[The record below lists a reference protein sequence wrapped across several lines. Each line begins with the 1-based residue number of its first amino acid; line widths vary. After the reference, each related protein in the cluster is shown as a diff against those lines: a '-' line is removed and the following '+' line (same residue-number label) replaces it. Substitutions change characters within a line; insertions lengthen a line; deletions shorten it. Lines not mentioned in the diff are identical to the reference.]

1 MVERVCATQ
10 IPPLKSAA
18 DIMMPLTNLKTIFE
32 QLSINAASAL
42 LTTCNFRYSYLYASA
57 AGGEGVLKIGWK
69 KCFQPTLLTFL
80 KYNSNRDPAP
90 NPPTAAVSISA
101 RCQW

>member
-18 DIMMPLTNLKTIFE
+18 DIMTPLTNLMTIFE

-42 LTTCNFRYSYLYASA
+42 LTTCNFRYASA

-69 KCFQPTLLTFL
+69 KCSQPTLL
-80 KYNSNRDPAP
+80 
-90 NPPTAAVSISA
+90 ISKF
-101 RCQW
+101 

>member
-18 DIMMPLTNLKTIFE
+18 DIMTPLTNLVTIFE

-42 LTTCNFRYSYLYASA
+42 LATYNFRYASA
-57 AGGEGVLKIGWK
+57 AGGEGVLKIG
-69 KCFQPTLLTFL
+69 
-80 KYNSNRDPAP
+80 YR
-90 NPPTAAVSISA
+90 
-101 RCQW
+101 